1 MRPAMLPVD
10 WAFCPAE
17 VGVSDQ
23 AGSHL
28 LTIAAGAVRAFEAL
42 RARDVG

>member
-23 AGSHL
+23 AGSYQL
-28 LTIAAGAVRAFEAL
+28 ISLKRTSIQNPSC
-42 RARDVG
+42 